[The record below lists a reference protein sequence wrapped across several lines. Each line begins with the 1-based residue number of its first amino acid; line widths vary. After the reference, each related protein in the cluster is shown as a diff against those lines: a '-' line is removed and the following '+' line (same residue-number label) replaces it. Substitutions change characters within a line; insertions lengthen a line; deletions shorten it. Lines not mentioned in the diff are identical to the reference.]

1 MAFSRRGLLAKLLGL
16 GMAGGIG
23 FAAHGVTATTP
34 RPKQLLADPHPR
46 TLFNVRRYGA
56 RGDGHHDD
64 TTSIQT
70 AINQAQKVH
79 GTVLIPEGTFMV
91 QGLTI
96 PSYVSIW
103 GVGMGQTV
111 LKLLPGVNRDLVKTV
126 DFDSLTG
133 TNSIGGVA
141 GVTLSNLTLDGNRDH
156 NGSGWGLRRY
166 GYRWVIENIEIRYM
180 ASGGIYTEYGV
191 SPKRTT
197 DGDMMEDSWMD
208 VRVHDNAGPGVINHG
223 PHDSRVVNLLIYA
236 NKGDGLVVEYQAGR
250 FNGAG
255 MILTNYHAYWN
266 TGVGLHCKGTVFGT
280 MVEAESNAQGGI
292 LLETPGCVLTG
303 LLVYANGT
311 ANNTK
316 ASGLIVGSPQLAA
329 GDGYFSGQI
338 QGNSQEQLQIVQDS
352 GNNVA
357 DLALKAW
364 IPGSTLWSGTT
375 NAASA
380 WRVNG
385 IRI

>member
-16 GMAGGIG
+16 GMAGTIG
-23 FAAHGVTATTP
+23 FEARGVPSSAP
-34 RPKQLLADPHPR
+34 RPKQLLGDPEPR

-56 RGDGHHDD
+56 LGDGHHDD
-64 TTSIQT
+64 TQSIQS

-79 GTVLIPEGTFMV
+79 GTVFVPEGIFMV
-91 QGLTI
+91 SGLTI
-96 PSYVSIW
+96 PSYVGIW
-103 GVGMGQTV
+103 GAGMGQTI
-111 LKLLPGVNRDLVKTV
+111 LKLLPDVNRNLLKTLN
-126 DFDSLTG
+126 FDTLTG

-141 GVTLSNLTLDGNRDH
+141 GVTLTNLTLDGNRAH
-156 NGSGWGLRRY
+156 NKVGWGLRRY
-166 GYRWVIENIEIRYM
+166 GYRWVIENLEIRDM

-191 SPKRTT
+191 SPKRTA

-208 VRVHDNAGPGVINHG
+208 VRVHDNSGPGIIHHG
-223 PHDSRVVNLLIYA
+223 PHDSRVVNLLVYA
-236 NKGDGLVVEYQAGR
+236 NQGDGLVVEYQAGR

-255 MILTNYHAYWN
+255 IILTNYHAYWN

-280 MVEAESNAQGGI
+280 MVETESNAQGGI

-311 ANNTK
+311 ANHTK
-316 ASGLIVGSPQLAA
+316 ASGLIVGSSQLAA

-338 QGNSQEQLQIVQDS
+338 QGNSQEQLQIIQDG

-364 IPGSTLWSGTT
+364 VPGSILWSGTT
-375 NAASA
+375 NRASA

-385 IRI
+385 VKI